1 MMSDVSRT
9 SQRLG
14 THCTC
19 ASTHPC
25 LPHHLQLS
33 LTKGQGKRHF
43 YSTVRQICNEMDL
56 LYLFFSY
63 KRHLWCLS
71 HTQAS
76 ALLQAN
82 PDITS
87 HDTCFP
93 LDYMGSVISQQ
104 FDFISNF
111 PFFDLSLN
119 EGGFENHREILRL
132 YLKFVTGMYLHW

>member
-1 MMSDVSRT
+1 MSDVSRT
-9 SQRLG
+9 PQRLG
-14 THCTC
+14 THRTC

-33 LTKGQGKRHF
+33 LTKGQGKSPF
-43 YSTVRQICNEMDL
+43 YSTIRQICNEMDL

-71 HTQAS
+71 HMQAS
-76 ALLQAN
+76 ALLQEN

-119 EGGFENHREILRL
+119 EGGFENHREILQL